1 VLLPLL
7 LVVCAL
13 ADPPRA
19 VPAQMR
25 LKDGTVYDLREPPH
39 MTGGRVV
46 FTTRSGKVYSLAE
59 TEVEEIRLVG
69 PTPVPRAVLN
79 PQDSRQLG
87 AIARQERRKKGT
99 HTLIAP
105 EITPR
110 PKTNAAS

>member
-1 VLLPLL
+1 L

-13 ADPPRA
+13 ADPPHA

-39 MTGGRVV
+39 MAGGRVV
-46 FTTRSGKVYSLAE
+46 STTREGKVYSLAE
-59 TEVEEIRLVG
+59 RDVEEIRLIG

-79 PQDSRQLG
+79 PLDSRQLG

-99 HTLIAP
+99 HTLNAP
-105 EITPR
+105 AVPPL
-110 PKTNAAS
+110 PKKTAAS